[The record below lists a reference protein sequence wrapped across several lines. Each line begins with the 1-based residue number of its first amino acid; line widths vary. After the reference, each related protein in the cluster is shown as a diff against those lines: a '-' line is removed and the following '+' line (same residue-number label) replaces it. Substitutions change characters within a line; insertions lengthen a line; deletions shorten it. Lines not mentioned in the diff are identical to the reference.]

1 MQLGENCSRRRTC
14 DERSRPFG
22 ATTAPMKQLP
32 PQSATRAPL
41 GLEGAVQILEYRC
54 ALEKGAPV
62 QPEEFTRPAI
72 SVVTSGVFGFRS
84 DRDDQLLAAGS
95 VLLGNPGQ
103 QYEISHEHMGG
114 DRCLIFR
121 FDPAA
126 LDEVASHYGR
136 ADGDRR
142 FARSVLPALPRI
154 DAIRHLAERRLSE
167 GSPAIGLEEL
177 GLTLAACALEQTAVN
192 PRRAPL
198 AARSSRRAREGIYA
212 ALAQLER
219 SATGDLRL
227 TDLARLAGLSPFHF
241 LRLFKRETGITPY
254 QYLITARIRRAIRL
268 LRDTCS
274 PVTEIAFE
282 VGFGDLSNFIN
293 TFRREIGCSPSRFRN
308 VRPADWA
315 ASVRARA
322 LAAGSPQQSPAR
334 VR

>member
-1 MQLGENCSRRRTC
+1 MEQQPIPRATQAHLGV
-14 DERSRPFG
+14 
-22 ATTAPMKQLP
+22 
-32 PQSATRAPL
+32 
-41 GLEGAVQILEYRC
+41 EGAVQIFEYRC
-54 ALEKGAPV
+54 ALEKGAKV
-62 QPEEFTRPAI
+62 LPEQFSRPAI

-121 FDPAA
+121 FDQTA

-136 ADGDRR
+136 PDGNRR

-192 PRRAPL
+192 PRRAPM
-198 AARSSRRAREGIYA
+198 AAKSSRRGRESVYA
-212 ALAQLER
+212 ALAVLEQ
-219 SATGDLRL
+219 SVTEDLRL
-227 TDLARLAGLSPFHF
+227 TDLARFAGLSPFHF
-241 LRLFKRETGITPY
+241 LRLFKREMGITPY
-254 QYLITARIRRAIRL
+254 QYLIVARIRRAVGL
-268 LRDTCS
+268 LLDTRS

-293 TFRREIGCSPSRFRN
+293 AFRREIGCSPSRFRKA
-308 VRPADWA
+308 RPADWA

-322 LAAGSPQQSPAR
+322 LAAGSPQQEMSRAR
-334 VR
+334 TR

>member
-1 MQLGENCSRRRTC
+1 MEQQPTRNATQAQLG
-14 DERSRPFG
+14 
-22 ATTAPMKQLP
+22 A
-32 PQSATRAPL
+32 
-41 GLEGAVQILEYRC
+41 EGAVQIFEYRC

-62 QPEEFTRPAI
+62 QPEQFSRPAI

-121 FDPAA
+121 FEQAA
-126 LDEVASHYGR
+126 LDEVAGHYGR
-136 ADGDRR
+136 ADGNRR
-142 FARSVLPALPRI
+142 FARSVLPTLPRI
-154 DAIRHLAERRLSE
+154 DAIRHLVERRLSE

-177 GLTLAACALEQTAVN
+177 GLTLAACALEQTAVS

-198 AARSSRRAREGIYA
+198 AAQSSRRARESIYA
-212 ALAQLER
+212 ALAHLER
-219 SATGDLRL
+219 SATEELRL

-241 LRLFKRETGITPY
+241 LRLFKREMGITPY
-254 QYLITARIRRAIRL
+254 QYLIMARIRRAVGL
-268 LRDTCS
+268 LRDTRS
-274 PVTEIAFE
+274 PVTQIAFE

-293 TFRREIGCSPSRFRN
+293 TFRREIGCSPSRFRKAQ
-308 VRPADWA
+308 PADWA

-322 LAAGSPQQSPAR
+322 LAAGSPPQKRSRAR